1 MKDIN
6 EIRNAAITEAL
17 KKRSDAVH
25 AAEVQFC
32 DEIAKANAAYDA
44 EHDRRVAV
52 MNGGDAAVGRGGPPE
67 VVDEFADQLRK
78 IYGSDALSSVD
89 KAAEEAIARELS
101 LQPFPAVVGGQAQGA
116 AHG

>member
-44 EHDRRVAV
+44 EHDRRVAY
-52 MNGGDAAVGRGGPPE
+52 MNGGEPPMPRE
-67 VVDEFADQLRK
+67 ESPPKGQE
-78 IYGSDALSSVD
+78 VD

-101 LQPFPAVVGGQAQGA
+101 LQPFPAFVGGQAQGA